1 MIDYTTPVDYGQL
14 YAQVVSEIRRGLPV
28 YLDDDATR
36 RLAVENSRFIR
47 LASLDDI
54 LRNLVRQPSPDE
66 PFQELTAAA
75 IADIIRREYPQFPS
89 SKVSAIEIGRR
100 LKAAGFTSKR
110 SNAGTFYHVVI
121 TENCGEHLSSVTN
134 DR

>member
-1 MIDYTTPVDYGQL
+1 MDYGQL
-14 YAQVVSEIRRGLPV
+14 YAQVISEILRGLPI

-75 IADIIRREYPQFPS
+75 IADIIRREYPQLPHY
-89 SKVSAIEIGRR
+89 KASAKEVGRYLTAMNFKNR
-100 LKAAGFTSKR
+100 HSRK
-110 SNAGTFYHVVI
+110 GTCYTVCI
-121 TENCGEHLSSVTN
+121 NQK
-134 DR
+134 